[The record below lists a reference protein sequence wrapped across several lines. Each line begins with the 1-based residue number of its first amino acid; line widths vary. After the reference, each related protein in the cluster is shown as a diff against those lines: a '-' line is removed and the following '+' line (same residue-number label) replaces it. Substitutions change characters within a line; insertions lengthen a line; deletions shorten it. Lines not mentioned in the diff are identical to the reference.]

1 MRVLI
6 DADAFPDIREIIKLC
21 KKYQKEVI
29 LYMDTSHEIESDDAK
44 VKRVLTSS
52 NAADL
57 EIENDAESG
66 DLVLT
71 QDYGVATITISK
83 GSICLNQYGKFYT
96 SDHIDLLLEWKN
108 TSRVLRKHHH
118 IKGPKKRTKK
128 DRETLLKNIEEVLR
142 KCSERETR

>member
-6 DADAFPDIREIIKLC
+6 DADAFPDIKEIIDLC

-44 VKRVLTSS
+44 IKKVLDSS

-57 EIENDAESG
+57 EIENDAESN

-83 GSICLNQYGKFYT
+83 GSICLNQYGKLYT
-96 SDHIDLLLEWKN
+96 NDNIDWLLEQKN
-108 TSRVLRKHHH
+108 TSRILRKHHH
-118 IKGPKKRTKK
+118 LKGPKKRTRK
-128 DRETLLKNIEEVLR
+128 DKEKLLKSIEEILR
-142 KCSERETR
+142 KCS

>member
-6 DADAFPDIREIIKLC
+6 DADAFPDIPEIIELC

-29 LYMDTSHEIESDDAK
+29 LYMDMSHEIESDYAK
-44 VKRVLTSS
+44 IKKVVGSA

-57 EIENDAESG
+57 EIENAAKRG

-83 GSICLNQYGKFYT
+83 GSICLNQYGEFYT
-96 SDHIDLLLEWKN
+96 NGNIDLLLEQKYRN
-108 TSRVLRKHHH
+108 RVLRKYHHL
-118 IKGPKKRTKK
+118 KGPKKRTQNNKEK
-128 DRETLLKNIEEVLR
+128 LLKNVEKVLR
-142 KCSERETR
+142 KCS